1 MQYKLTVTETG
12 SRSSALLEKKK
23 SLKITSFGIRFCVWK
38 KKKKKGSHGKKI
50 KGIVSKELKI
60 QKEIKTKHK

>member
-38 KKKKKGSHGKKI
+38 KKKKKEDMGKK
-50 KGIVSKELKI
+50 SKELLAKS
-60 QKEIKTKHK
+60 

>member
-23 SLKITSFGIRFCVWK
+23 SLNVVFWWSLEFGLPLPAVGLNIASVSISSVGKCVTSFLP
-38 KKKKKGSHGKKI
+38 GS
-50 KGIVSKELKI
+50 
-60 QKEIKTKHK
+60 Q

>member
-38 KKKKKGSHGKKI
+38 KKKKEAMGKK
-50 KGIVSKELKI
+50 SKELLAKS
-60 QKEIKTKHK
+60 